1 VPAVRVFLSYYMYQ
15 FYCIWKR
22 VYLSLVT
29 LTNGLHPLLLGMIY
43 EGMGVIEVRVEPSK
57 VSHSLHVV

>member
-1 VPAVRVFLSYYMYQ
+1 
-15 FYCIWKR
+15 